1 MSENR
6 SIKDTLSVIRKAL
19 EDDNINN
26 DDESDNNDALILNH
40 LVKDDG
46 TIEILHATDTQQ
58 DKIKEIL
65 DKNINEYFDKWIEN
79 KMPDY
84 LDKYIKKK

>member
-1 MSENR
+1 M
-6 SIKDTLSVIRKAL
+6 
-19 EDDNINN
+19 
-26 DDESDNNDALILNH
+26 ILNH
-40 LVKDDG
+40 LVKDDV